1 VLLTDSGILSDASA
15 VVEPGCTWRVEDR
28 AVGA

>member
-1 VLLTDSGILSDASA
+1 VLLTDSGIVSDTS
-15 VVEPGCTWRVEDR
+15 VVELNHTWRVEDR

>member
-1 VLLTDSGILSDASA
+1 MLLTDSGILSDAS
-15 VVEPGCTWRVEDR
+15 VVELGYTWGVEDR